1 MSALSTLE
9 WGGRTETLTECEIYP
24 TPPRGR
30 ASASA
35 GAARGACVRA
45 ATRELSVWLTVVTRA
60 VESVAPRAR
69 AARGKVKKGNFR
81 AVRELH
87 THAKLKRSN
96 RASSP
101 SAVFS
106 CKPYAVPAFPRQPP
120 HVPHH
125 DQQVPRS
132 QLTRGRYRVPRSPP
146 LQRS

>member
-1 MSALSTLE
+1 MSALSSGGR
-9 WGGRTETLTECEIYP
+9 GGRTETLTECEIYP

-60 VESVAPRAR
+60 VECR

-81 AVRELH
+81 AVRELY